1 MINLAIIDLVKI
13 FIKLS
18 KQFIS
23 IIKYFDDLMKTK
35 LSDLKDH
42 VIICGFGIVGEK
54 ITDILKEYKVEFIVI
69 EIDEKKIELLKKY
82 NYNYIEGSATK
93 SKNLKEANIKNA
105 RAIAVVM
112 DDEAKNL
119 FTVIT
124 AKDLN
129 KDIFIATR
137 TNDILIKDK
146 IIEAGA
152 NYVVMPQKIASK
164 EIIDEIIKD
173 Q

>member
-1 MINLAIIDLVKI
+1 MIA
-13 FIKLS
+13 
-18 KQFIS
+18 
-23 IIKYFDDLMKTK
+23 MKTK
-35 LSDLKDH
+35 FSELKDH

-54 ITDILKEYKVEFIVI
+54 IADILNEYKIPFIVI
-69 EIDEKKIELLKKY
+69 EVDEKKIEQLKKY
-82 NYNYIEGSATK
+82 DYNFIEGSAMK
-93 SKNLKEANIKNA
+93 SKNLKDANIKSA
-105 RAIAVVM
+105 KAIAVVM

-124 AKDLN
+124 AKDIN

-137 TNDILIKDK
+137 TNDLLIKDR

-164 EIIDEIIKD
+164 EIIDEIIKSESK
-173 Q
+173 

>member
-1 MINLAIIDLVKI
+1 
-13 FIKLS
+13 
-18 KQFIS
+18 
-23 IIKYFDDLMKTK
+23 MKAK
-35 LSDLKDH
+35 FSELKDH

-54 ITDILKEYKVEFIVI
+54 IADILNEYKIPFIVI
-69 EIDEKKIELLKKY
+69 EIDEKKIEQLKKY
-82 NYNYIEGSATK
+82 DYNFIEGSATK
-93 SKNLKEANIKNA
+93 SKNLKDANIKSA
-105 RAIAVVM
+105 KAIAVVM

-129 KDIFIATR
+129 NGLFIATR
-137 TNDILIKDK
+137 TNDVLIKDR

-164 EIIDEIIKD
+164 EIIDEIVKGEAK
-173 Q
+173 